1 MATFAITND
10 LNWDVE
16 SRPLF
21 YSSSE
26 GTPVLCQDK
35 VAIVRSD
42 NDRFLGVVSRD
53 YETVQNSVLL
63 SKVEPL
69 VEEGLLTIENIGYLN
84 NGAKVFV
91 QAKVAEEFRVLG
103 EDYNSYVTLVNGH
116 VGNTAVALGT
126 SSVRVI
132 CGNTFVMAY
141 KDLGA
146 RFRHSEGVNTKV
158 LESKEV
164 LNYVNGAMEVY
175 AKQVETLANS
185 KCTIGNFHNAL
196 EKIHSKEI
204 SQMRNVDMLNSLFYG
219 GKGNEGQTY
228 YDAFNAITEFGSNK
242 SRRTSDGRFNYVNFG
257 TGARINQKAMQVLTE
272 LATV

>member
-1 MATFAITND
+1 MTTFAITND
-10 LNWDVE
+10 LNWEVE

-26 GTPVLCQDK
+26 GEPILCRDK
-35 VAIVRSD
+35 VAIVRGD
-42 NDRFLGVVSRD
+42 NDNFLGVVSRD

-63 SKVEPL
+63 SKVQPL

-84 NGAKVFV
+84 NGAKVFI

-103 EDYNSYVTLVNGH
+103 EDYQSFVTLVNGH
-116 VGNTAVALGT
+116 IGNTAVALGT

-185 KCTIGNFHNAL
+185 KCTIGSFHSAL

-257 TGARINQKAMQVLTE
+257 TGAKINQRAMQVLSE
-272 LATV
+272 FATV

>member
-1 MATFAITND
+1 MTTFAITND
-10 LNWDVE
+10 LNWNVE
-16 SRPLF
+16 QRPLF
-21 YSSSE
+21 YSSAE
-26 GTPVLCQDK
+26 GNPILCQDK
-35 VAIVRSD
+35 VAIARSD
-42 NDRFLGVVSRD
+42 NDAFLGVVSRGF
-53 YETVQNSVLL
+53 EVVQNEVLL
-63 SKVEPL
+63 SKVQPL

-84 NGAKVFV
+84 NGAKVFI
-91 QAKVAEEFRVLG
+91 QAKVAQEFRVIG
-103 EDYNSYVTLVNGH
+103 EDYRSFITITNGH
-116 VGNTAVALGT
+116 IGNTAVALGT

-146 RFRHSEGVNTKV
+146 RFRHSEGVNAKV

-175 AKQVETLANS
+175 SQQVETLAR
-185 KCTIGNFHNAL
+185 KQCTIGSFHNAL
-196 EKIHSKEI
+196 EKIHNKEI
-204 SQMRNVDMLNSLFYG
+204 SQMRNVEMLNSLFYG

-257 TGARINQKAMQVLTE
+257 TGAKINQRAMQVLSE
-272 LATV
+272 FASV